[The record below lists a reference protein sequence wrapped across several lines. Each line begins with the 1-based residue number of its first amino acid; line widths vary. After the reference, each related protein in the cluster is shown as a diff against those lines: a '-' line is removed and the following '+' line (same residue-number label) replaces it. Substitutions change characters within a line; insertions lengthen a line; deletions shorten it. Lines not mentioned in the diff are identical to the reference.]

1 MRDLLCLKIYK
12 STNIEKEENHYIR
25 SGGTEAVKP
34 LAYIHIGDEFRIAS
48 RAHASDNNAWESI
61 ILEFGKLWQ
70 TVRSIME

>member
-48 RAHASDNNAWESI
+48 RAHASDNNA
-61 ILEFGKLWQ
+61 
-70 TVRSIME
+70 